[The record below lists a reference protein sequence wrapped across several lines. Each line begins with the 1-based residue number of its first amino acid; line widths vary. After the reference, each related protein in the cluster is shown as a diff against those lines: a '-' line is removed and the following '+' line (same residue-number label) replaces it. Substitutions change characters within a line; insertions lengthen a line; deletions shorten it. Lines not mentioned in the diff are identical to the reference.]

1 MLSKLDALRHV
12 AMFASVSEPVLQEIL
27 AGCHE
32 KVYMKGETLFVERD
46 PPRGLM
52 VLWRGGLKIYKLG
65 DSGRE
70 QILDIVMP
78 GGSVAELPLLDGMP
92 YPASCQAMEDAI
104 VLEMPV
110 AAFHRLVER
119 HPELSRAIIASLS
132 MRLRRM
138 VGLVEEISLK
148 AVRER
153 FVGFLLE
160 LAGDADTFELTLTN
174 QDIASR
180 IGTVREIVSRSFSRL
195 VHEGAI
201 RLEGRTVTI
210 LDRKRLA

>member
-27 AGCHE
+27 AACRE
-32 KVYMKGETLFVERD
+32 RVYMKGETLFVERD

-65 DSGRE
+65 DTGRE

-92 YPASCQAMEDAI
+92 YPASCQAMEDSI
-104 VLEMPV
+104 VLEMQVPE
-110 AAFHRLVER
+110 FHRLVER
-119 HPELSRAIIASLS
+119 HPELSRAIIATLS

-153 FVGFLLE
+153 FVTFLLE
-160 LAGDADTFELTLTN
+160 LAAGSDSFELTLTN

-201 RLEGRTVTI
+201 KLEGRTVTI